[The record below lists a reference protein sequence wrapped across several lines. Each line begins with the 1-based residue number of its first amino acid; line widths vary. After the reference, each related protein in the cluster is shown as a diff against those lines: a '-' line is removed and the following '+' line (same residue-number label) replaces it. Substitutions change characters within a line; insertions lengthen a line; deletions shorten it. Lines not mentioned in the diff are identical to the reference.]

1 MIWPGMGDPTKRKKT
16 LRFLAITAII
26 AISVGV
32 GSSLIQ
38 GQISQNDPLKVC
50 INERDTQYAIS
61 VKLELYIDKQRAEI
75 PANIGFDDGCQRSLY
90 TLNDDGVI
98 YAEWIEEYPFEIG
111 HFLWSWDFP
120 MRDMEQSKSK
130 IIVNGKE
137 SPHFINEL
145 LVDGYTY
152 RAEFTSKD
160 YDTSKDADFMPPDL

>member
-1 MIWPGMGDPTKRKKT
+1 MNWPGMGDPTKRRKT
-16 LRFLAITAII
+16 LKFLGMTAII

-38 GQISQNDPLKVC
+38 GQMNLDNPLKVC
-50 INERDTQYAIS
+50 INVRDTQYVIS
-61 VKLELYIDKQRAEI
+61 AKLELYIDKQIAEI
-75 PANIGFDDGCQRSLY
+75 PANIGFEDGCQRSLY
-90 TLNDDGVI
+90 TLTDDGTI
-98 YAEWIEEYPFEIG
+98 YAEWTEEYPFEIG
-111 HFLWSWDFP
+111 HFLWSWEFP

-137 SPHFINEL
+137 SPRFINEL
-145 LVDGYTY
+145 LQDGYTY

>member
-1 MIWPGMGDPTKRKKT
+1 MNWPGMGDPTKRKKT
-16 LRFLAITAII
+16 LKFLAITAII

-50 INERDTQYAIS
+50 INDKDTQYVIS
-61 VKLELYIDKQRAEI
+61 VKLELYIYKQRAEI
-75 PANIGFDDGCQRSLY
+75 PANIGLDEGCQRTLY
-90 TLNDDGVI
+90 TLSDDGII

>member
-1 MIWPGMGDPTKRKKT
+1 MNWPGMGDPTKRRKT

-50 INERDTQYAIS
+50 INDRDTQYAIS
-61 VKLELYIDKQRAEI
+61 VILELYIDKQRAEI
-75 PANIGFDDGCQRSLY
+75 PANIGFDDGCQRTLY

>member
-1 MIWPGMGDPTKRKKT
+1 MNWPGMGDPTKRRKT

-50 INERDTQYAIS
+50 INDRDTQYAIS

-75 PANIGFDDGCQRSLY
+75 PANIGFENGCQRSLY
-90 TLNDDGVI
+90 TLNYDGII
-98 YAEWIEEYPFEIG
+98 YAEWMEKYPFEIG
-111 HFLWSWDFP
+111 HFLWSWEFP

>member
-16 LRFLAITAII
+16 LKFLAITAII

-50 INERDTQYAIS
+50 INNRDTLYVIS
-61 VKLELYIDKQRAEI
+61 AKFELYIDKQRVEI
-75 PANIGFDDGCQRSLY
+75 PANIGFEDGCQRSLY
-90 TLNDDGVI
+90 TLTDDGTI
-98 YAEWIEEYPFEIG
+98 YAAWTEEYPFEIG
-111 HFLWSWDFP
+111 HFLWSWEFP

-145 LVDGYTY
+145 LVDGNTY

-160 YDTSKDADFMPPDL
+160 YDTSKDGDFMPPDL